1 MISKFLMSL
10 FSNSGRLKLN
20 DENELIE
27 LKKYFAVIAK
37 FEAKAKNKQ

>member
-1 MISKFLMSL
+1 MISKFLKSL
-10 FSNSGRLKLN
+10 FSKSGRRKLN
-20 DENELIE
+20 EEKELIE